1 MLILELSLLERL
13 TYSMVHTDRTTR
25 TKNGNIASKY
35 IEDNITG
42 IPMRLIKDLLLL
54 VLLVICLSNIP

>member
-13 TYSMVHTDRTTR
+13 TYSMVHTDSTTR
-25 TKNGNIASKY
+25 TKNGKITSKY
-35 IEDNITG
+35 IADNITG

-54 VLLVICLSNIP
+54 GLLVICLLSIL